1 MLHLADDLCTQI
13 AAMPILSSVVGD
25 LAEPYLGDLTPI
37 FKCLICLPLMVQKGV
52 RGACN
57 RLWHFH
63 FIGFA

>member
-1 MLHLADDLCTQI
+1 
-13 AAMPILSSVVGD
+13 VGD